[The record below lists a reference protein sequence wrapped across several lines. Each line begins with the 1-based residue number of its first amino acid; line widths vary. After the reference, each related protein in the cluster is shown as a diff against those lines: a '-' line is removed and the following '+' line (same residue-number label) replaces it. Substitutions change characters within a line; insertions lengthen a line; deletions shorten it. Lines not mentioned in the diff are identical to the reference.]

1 MEEVHV
7 AYIFGLGVQELLII
21 LIIFLLI
28 FGASRLPELG
38 SSLGKAIKGFKESV
52 SGKDAIDVTPTN
64 EASEKEKKRE
74 EKKA

>member
-1 MEEVHV
+1 MEEVQV

-64 EASEKEKKRE
+64 EAGEKERKRE